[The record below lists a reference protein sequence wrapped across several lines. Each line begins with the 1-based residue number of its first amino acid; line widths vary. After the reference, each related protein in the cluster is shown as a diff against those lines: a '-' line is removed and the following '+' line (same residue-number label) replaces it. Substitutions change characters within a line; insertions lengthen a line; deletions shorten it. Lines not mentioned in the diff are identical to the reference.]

1 MKWVF
6 LILFIVIIIFNIK
19 DEIDRDKIE
28 KIR

>member
-28 KIR
+28 KTR

>member
-6 LILFIVIIIFNIK
+6 LILFIVVIIFNIK

-28 KIR
+28 KTR

>member
-6 LILFIVIIIFNIK
+6 LILFIVLIIFNIK

-28 KIR
+28 KTR